1 MEEQRKEEV
10 NEQKKDVVQDEG
22 QDEGQEGKRKE
33 EEDLMKMCIIT
44 NMLSQ

>member
-1 MEEQRKEEV
+1 MEGQRKEEV
-10 NEQKKDVVQDEG
+10 NEQKKDVV

>member
-10 NEQKKDVVQDEG
+10 SEQKKDVV

>member
-10 NEQKKDVVQDEG
+10 NEQKKDVVL
-22 QDEGQEGKRKE
+22 DEGQEGKRKE

>member
-22 QDEGQEGKRKE
+22 QEGKRKE
-33 EEDLMKMCIIT
+33 EGDLMKMCIIT

>member
-10 NEQKKDVVQDEG
+10 NEQKKDVL

>member
-10 NEQKKDVVQDEG
+10 NEQKKDVV